1 MNNPGTSGEMKFKAS
16 MKILKKDDGAP
27 VYYKI
32 DGGRF
37 QYEETIKILTASQY
51 KVVVEFKPTM
61 ELSSLK
67 IADIDLNFK
76 LVNDPEIDGKSIYE
90 LTWSTYGIDPTLS
103 RHRAVV
109 PVSLKFKNYK
119 ALSFSLQCKF
129 YPEEDTK
136 HITWGKVLNSI
147 GVQCVI
153 RRGSNFSSADNVV
166 LS

>member
-1 MNNPGTSGEMKFKAS
+1 MILSFGVPVFNEMVVKSIIRSIFSSFAKGVNGIYDSPTSSPFC
-16 MKILKKDDGAP
+16 
-27 VYYKI
+27 
-32 DGGRF
+32 
-37 QYEETIKILTASQY
+37 
-51 KVVVEFKPTM
+51 
-61 ELSSLK
+61 SSLK